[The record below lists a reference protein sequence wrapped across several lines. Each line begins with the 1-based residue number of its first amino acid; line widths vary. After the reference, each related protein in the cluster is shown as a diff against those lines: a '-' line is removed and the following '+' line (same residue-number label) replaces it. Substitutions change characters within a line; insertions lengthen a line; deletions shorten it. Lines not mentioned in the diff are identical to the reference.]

1 MKSHT
6 RGQIRGGRR
15 YFENLRLG
23 RVQHSF
29 REGYFQISAPKLIQ
43 SVLPPKI
50 SSLAFQAF
58 LLLTAYLASK
68 MVLLQ
73 SMPARYGLPT
83 VHQERCPPI
92 RKCTS
97 PWTGCLTQVDQSVVR
112 RNLRTLKTI
121 SEGTTDIRRELHARI
136 VFPRHT
142 RLSSCFTLIGGT
154 TNAKAM
160 RAE

>member
-1 MKSHT
+1 
-6 RGQIRGGRR
+6 
-15 YFENLRLG
+15 L
-23 RVQHSF
+23 
-29 REGYFQISAPKLIQ
+29 
-43 SVLPPKI
+43 
-50 SSLAFQAF
+50 
-58 LLLTAYLASK
+58 
-68 MVLLQ
+68 VLLQ

-83 VHQERCPPI
+83 VYQGRCPPI

-97 PWTGCLTQVDQSVVR
+97 PWTGCLTQVDQLVVR

-121 SEGTTDIRRELHARI
+121 SEGTTDIRRELRARI